1 MTPANPL
8 SVVGL
13 MLTLASLLGSFF
25 YLQLSQW
32 LRDILALR
40 QKVHL
45 NKAQGEEGQKKAIVE
60 CRVEFRRLSSWH
72 SYAVNIVVILF
83 VLFVLWL
90 GLGMISL
97 AKADPLYCYVYSGL
111 VVFGIVFILLS
122 GGLLAIG
129 GSNAWWICRKL
140 SELD

>member
-40 QKVHL
+40 QKLDL
-45 NKAQGEEGQKKAIVE
+45 NKLQGDDNQKKAVVE
-60 CRVEFRRLSSWH
+60 CRVEYRRLASWH

-83 VLFVLWL
+83 VLFVLGL
-90 GLGMISL
+90 GLRMIRL
-97 AKADPLYCYVYSGL
+97 AQADPLYCYVHLGLNVFGL
-111 VVFGIVFILLS
+111 VFIVLAT
-122 GGLLAIG
+122 GLLAIG
-129 GSNAWWICRKL
+129 AQNARWIGRTL
-140 SELD
+140 AELE